1 LVLGGLLTGL
11 LLSEALYRLARH
23 FVCIGPAPGFFEARS
38 WGWMHQPNK
47 AVWLFACAG
56 RRFEYQT
63 YVQFNSQGLRD
74 REYAFEKPTG
84 TRRVLLLGDS
94 TTEAVQ
100 VPLERTFAKLVEGKL
115 RAGGKSVEVING
127 GHSGFGTDNQIF
139 FYRDEARRYVPDL
152 VVLVFNFQNDILENS
167 PILYRRAY
175 EQAEAHFPPKLGFRL
190 DADGTLQQIQVSAS
204 DAAERP
210 PPDPTLWQWM
220 AAHVFLLR
228 ALERALST
236 TLPVPPRFVPPPH
249 YGVYAQWDEQ
259 WRDAWQLTMRIT
271 LELRAAVERSAA
283 HFVVVLLPARDMVAP
298 TRLASTLASLYVPLR
313 ASDLD
318 LDRPRRVMTEFLQ
331 REGIPFVDLLPALQA
346 HAATGARDFFDWDVH
361 LNESGHAAVSP
372 PIAAFVQDQL
382 DGR

>member
-1 LVLGGLLTGL
+1 
-11 LLSEALYRLARH
+11 
-23 FVCIGPAPGFFEARS
+23 
-38 WGWMHQPNK
+38 
-47 AVWLFACAG
+47 
-56 RRFEYQT
+56 
-63 YVQFNSQGLRD
+63 
-74 REYAFEKPTG
+74 
-84 TRRVLLLGDS
+84 
-94 TTEAVQ
+94 
-100 VPLERTFAKLVEGKL
+100 
-115 RAGGKSVEVING
+115 
-127 GHSGFGTDNQIF
+127 
-139 FYRDEARRYVPDL
+139 
-152 VVLVFNFQNDILENS
+152 
-167 PILYRRAY
+167 
-175 EQAEAHFPPKLGFRL
+175 
-190 DADGTLQQIQVSAS
+190 
-204 DAAERP
+204 
-210 PPDPTLWQWM
+210 
-220 AAHVFLLR
+220 
-228 ALERALST
+228 
-236 TLPVPPRFVPPPH
+236 
-249 YGVYAQWDEQ
+249 VYAQWDEQ